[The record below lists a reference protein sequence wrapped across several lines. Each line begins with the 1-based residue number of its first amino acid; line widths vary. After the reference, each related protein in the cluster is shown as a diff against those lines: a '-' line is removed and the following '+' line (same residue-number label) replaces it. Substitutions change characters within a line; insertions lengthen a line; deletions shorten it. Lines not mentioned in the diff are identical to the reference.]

1 MICSVKI
8 NLAVTLRLLVIS
20 TQALLVTSCGWFM
33 SADEGNSKSYIN
45 VVAQKPLEIPE
56 GLSADRI
63 RDPFPVPQ
71 VAEQVNPDF
80 YPKRPPLPDALYA
93 NDNRK
98 EVRIQKLGD
107 RRWLAL
113 PESPTTAWPKIKQF
127 FADNGVDLLFEDT
140 NLGRI
145 ETESLEI
152 TQDTYRD
159 VVRST
164 LAQESAS
171 PDGQHKIILEVQS
184 GLQTNSSEIRLRHF
198 YLSQDLAG
206 RISERTTMADS
217 SDSVEVEKKL
227 LSDLGSY
234 VAARVAEL
242 TVSRVALTVG
252 GSAKTSI
259 QRDAKGRPVLQM
271 LLDKDRA
278 WATLGQAVRNAGLA
292 GITSISEDP
301 ADGEIVI
308 RVPRGLLIGENGRG
322 FFCRMTFSC
331 AKKSD
336 FRYVLKM
343 KELAGKADIQEV
355 FVSRVSEMP
364 ITNELSQQILVL
376 IKEYA
381 A

>member
-1 MICSVKI
+1 MICCVKI
-8 NLAVTLRLLVIS
+8 NLAVALRSLVII
-20 TQALLVTSCGWFM
+20 TQALLLTSCGWFM
-33 SADEGNSKSYIN
+33 SADQENSKSYIN

-98 EVRIQKLGD
+98 EVRIQKLGG

-140 NLGRI
+140 DSGRL
-145 ETESLEI
+145 ETEGLRI
-152 TQDTYRD
+152 TQDNYRD
-159 VVRST
+159 VVRSI
-164 LAQESAS
+164 LAEESVS
-171 PDGQHKIILEVQS
+171 PDGLHKIILEVQS

-198 YLSQDLAG
+198 YLSQDTAG
-206 RISERTTMADS
+206 KSSGRTSMGNP
-217 SDSVEVEKKL
+217 SDSVQVEEKL

-242 TVSRVALTVG
+242 TVSRVALTIG
-252 GSAKTSI
+252 GSAKTNI
-259 QRDAKGRPVLQM
+259 RRDAQGRPVLQM
-271 LLDKDRA
+271 SLDKDRA

-292 GITSISEDP
+292 GITSVSEDP
-301 ADGEIVI
+301 ADREIVI

-322 FFCRMTFSC
+322 FFCRITFSC
-331 AKKSD
+331 GNKSD

-343 KELAGKADIQEV
+343 KGMADKADIQEV
-355 FVSRVSEMP
+355 FVSRVNEMP

>member
-1 MICSVKI
+1 MICCVKI
-8 NLAVTLRLLVIS
+8 NLAVTLRSLVII
-20 TQALLVTSCGWFM
+20 TQALLLTSCGWFM
-33 SADEGNSKSYIN
+33 SADQGKSKSYID
-45 VVAQKPLEIPE
+45 VAAQKPLEIPE

-63 RDPFPVPQ
+63 RDPFPVPL

-98 EVRIQKLGD
+98 EVRIQKLGG

-140 NLGRI
+140 DSGRL
-145 ETESLEI
+145 ETEGLRI
-152 TQDTYRD
+152 TQDNYRD
-159 VVRST
+159 VVRSI
-164 LAQESAS
+164 LAEEPAS
-171 PDGQHKIILEVQS
+171 PDGLHKIILEVQS

-198 YLSQDLAG
+198 YLSRDTAG
-206 RISERTTMADS
+206 KSSGRTSMGNP
-217 SDSVEVEKKL
+217 SDSVQVEEKL

-242 TVSRVALTVG
+242 TVSRVALTIG
-252 GSAKTSI
+252 GSAKTNI
-259 QRDAKGRPVLQM
+259 RRDAQGRPVLQM
-271 LLDKDRA
+271 SLDKDRA

-292 GITSISEDP
+292 GITSVSEDP
-301 ADGEIVI
+301 ADREIVI

-322 FFCRMTFSC
+322 FFCRITFSC
-331 AKKSD
+331 GNKSD

-343 KELAGKADIQEV
+343 KEMADKADIQEV
-355 FVSRVSEMP
+355 FVSRVNEMP

>member
-1 MICSVKI
+1 MICCLKI
-8 NLAVTLRLLVIS
+8 NLAVTLRSLVII
-20 TQALLVTSCGWFM
+20 TQALLLTSCGWFM
-33 SADEGNSKSYIN
+33 SADKEKSTSYID

-63 RDPFPVPQ
+63 RDPFPVPL

-98 EVRIQKLGD
+98 EVRIQKLGG

-127 FADNGVDLLFEDT
+127 FADNGVDLVFEDT
-140 NLGRI
+140 DSGRL
-145 ETESLEI
+145 ETEGLRI
-152 TQDTYRD
+152 TQDNYRD
-159 VVRST
+159 VVRSI
-164 LAQESAS
+164 LAEESVS
-171 PDGQHKIILEVQS
+171 PDGLHKIILEVQS

-198 YLSQDLAG
+198 YLSQDTAG
-206 RISERTTMADS
+206 KSSGRTSMGNP
-217 SDSVEVEKKL
+217 SDSVQVEEKL

-242 TVSRVALTVG
+242 TVSRVALTIG
-252 GSAKTSI
+252 GSAKTNI
-259 QRDAKGRPVLQM
+259 RRDAQGRPVLQM
-271 LLDKDRA
+271 SLDKDRA

-292 GITSISEDP
+292 GITSVSEDP
-301 ADGEIVI
+301 ADREIVI

-322 FFCRMTFSC
+322 FFCRITFSC
-331 AKKSD
+331 GNKSD

-343 KELAGKADIQEV
+343 KEMADKADIQEV
-355 FVSRVSEMP
+355 FVSRGNEMP

>member
-1 MICSVKI
+1 MICYVKI
-8 NLAVTLRLLVIS
+8 NLANILRFLVIVN
-20 TQALLVTSCGWFM
+20 QVLFVTACGWFI
-33 SADEGNSKSYIN
+33 SDDEGKSKSYID

-71 VAEQVNPDF
+71 VVEQINPDF

-98 EVRIQKLGD
+98 EVRIQKMGD

-140 NLGRI
+140 DSGRI
-145 ETESLEI
+145 ETESLRI
-152 TQDTYRD
+152 TQEDYRD
-159 VVRST
+159 VVRAV
-164 LAQESAS
+164 LAQESAL
-171 PDGQHKIILEVQS
+171 PDSQHKIILEVQS

-198 YLSQDLAG
+198 YLSQEPAG
-206 RISERTTMADS
+206 KSLERTSMADP

-242 TVSRVALTVG
+242 TVSRVALTIG

-259 QRDAKGRPVLQM
+259 QRDAKGRPVLRM

-301 ADGEIVI
+301 ADREII
-308 RVPRGLLIGENGRG
+308 ISLPRGLLIGENGRG
-322 FFCRMTFSC
+322 FLCRITFSC
-331 AKKSD
+331 GNKSD

-343 KELAGKADIQEV
+343 KELADKADIQEV
-355 FVSRVSEMP
+355 FVSRVNEMP

>member
-1 MICSVKI
+1 MISCVKI
-8 NLAVTLRLLVIS
+8 NLAIIQRFLAIVTP
-20 TQALLVTSCGWFM
+20 ALLVTACGWFI
-33 SADEGNSKSYIN
+33 SADEGKSKSYID

-71 VAEQVNPDF
+71 ATQQVNPDF

-140 NLGRI
+140 DSGRI
-145 ETESLEI
+145 ETEALRI
-152 TQDTYRD
+152 TQDNYRD

-164 LAQESAS
+164 LAQESVS

-198 YLSQDLAG
+198 YLSQNLA
-206 RISERTTMADS
+206 ERSIEGTAMTDS

-242 TVSRVALTVG
+242 TVSRVALTIG
-252 GSAKTSI
+252 GSAKTNI
-259 QRDAKGRPVLQM
+259 QRDAQGRPVLQM
-271 LLDKDRA
+271 SVDRDRA

-301 ADGEIVI
+301 TDREIVI
-308 RVPRGLLIGENGRG
+308 SVPKGLLIGENGRG
-322 FFCRMTFSC
+322 FFCRITFSC
-331 AKKSD
+331 GNKSD

-343 KELAGKADIQEV
+343 RGMDGRADIQEV
-355 FVSRVSEMP
+355 FVSRVSEAP
-364 ITNELSQQILVL
+364 INNELSQQILVL

>member
-1 MICSVKI
+1 MICCVKI
-8 NLAVTLRLLVIS
+8 NLAVTLRSLVLI
-20 TQALLVTSCGWFM
+20 TQALLLTSCGWFM
-33 SADEGNSKSYIN
+33 SADQEKSKSYIN

-98 EVRIQKLGD
+98 EVRIQKLGG

-140 NLGRI
+140 DSGRL
-145 ETESLEI
+145 ETEDLRI
-152 TQDTYRD
+152 TQDNYRD
-159 VVRST
+159 VVRSI
-164 LAQESAS
+164 LAEESVS
-171 PDGQHKIILEVQS
+171 PDGLHKIILEVQS

-198 YLSQDLAG
+198 YLTQDTAG
-206 RISERTTMADS
+206 KSSGRTSMGNP
-217 SDSVEVEKKL
+217 SDSVQVEEKL

-242 TVSRVALTVG
+242 TVSRVALTIG
-252 GSAKTSI
+252 GSAKTNI
-259 QRDAKGRPVLQM
+259 RRDAQGRPVLQM
-271 LLDKDRA
+271 SLDKDRA

-292 GITSISEDP
+292 GITSVSEDP
-301 ADGEIVI
+301 ADREIVI
-308 RVPRGLLIGENGRG
+308 RVPRGLLISENGRG
-322 FFCRMTFSC
+322 FFCRITFSC
-331 AKKSD
+331 GNKSD
-336 FRYVLKM
+336 FKYVLKM
-343 KELAGKADIQEV
+343 KGMADKADIQEV
-355 FVSRVSEMP
+355 FVSRVNEMP

>member
-1 MICSVKI
+1 MICYVKI
-8 NLAVTLRLLVIS
+8 NLAIPLRSLVIA
-20 TQALLVTSCGWFM
+20 TQALFLTSCGWFM
-33 SADEGNSKSYIN
+33 SADQGKSKSYID
-45 VVAQKPLEIPE
+45 VAAQKPLEIPE

-63 RDPFPVPQ
+63 KDPFPVPQ

-98 EVRIQKLGD
+98 EVRIQKLGG

-140 NLGRI
+140 DSGRL
-145 ETESLEI
+145 ETEGLRI
-152 TQDTYRD
+152 TQDNYLD
-159 VVRST
+159 VVRSI
-164 LAQESAS
+164 LAEEPVS
-171 PDGQHKIILEVQS
+171 PDGLHKIILEVQS

-198 YLSQDLAG
+198 YLSRDTAG
-206 RISERTTMADS
+206 KSSGRTSMGNP
-217 SDSVEVEKKL
+217 SDSVQVEEKL

-242 TVSRVALTVG
+242 TVSRVALTIG
-252 GSAKTSI
+252 GSAKTNI
-259 QRDAKGRPVLQM
+259 RRDAQGRPVLQM
-271 LLDKDRA
+271 SLDKDRA

-292 GITSISEDP
+292 GITSVSEDP
-301 ADGEIVI
+301 ADREIVI

-322 FFCRMTFSC
+322 FFCRITFSC
-331 AKKSD
+331 GNKSD

-343 KELAGKADIQEV
+343 KEMADKADIQEV
-355 FVSRVSEMP
+355 FVSRVNEMP

>member
-1 MICSVKI
+1 MICCVKI
-8 NLAVTLRLLVIS
+8 NLAVTLRSLVIII
-20 TQALLVTSCGWFM
+20 QALLLTSCGWLM
-33 SADEGNSKSYIN
+33 SADQEKSKSYIN

-98 EVRIQKLGD
+98 EVRIQKLGG

-140 NLGRI
+140 DSGRL
-145 ETESLEI
+145 ETEGLRI
-152 TQDTYRD
+152 TQDNYRD
-159 VVRST
+159 VVRSI
-164 LAQESAS
+164 LAEESVS
-171 PDGQHKIILEVQS
+171 PDGLHKIILEVQS

-198 YLSQDLAG
+198 YLSQDTAG
-206 RISERTTMADS
+206 KSSGRTSMGNP
-217 SDSVEVEKKL
+217 SDSVQVEEKL

-242 TVSRVALTVG
+242 TVSRVALTIG
-252 GSAKTSI
+252 GSAKTNI
-259 QRDAKGRPVLQM
+259 RRDAQGRPVLQM
-271 LLDKDRA
+271 SLDKDRA

-292 GITSISEDP
+292 GITSVSEDP
-301 ADGEIVI
+301 ADREIVI

-322 FFCRMTFSC
+322 FFCRITFSC
-331 AKKSD
+331 GNKSD
-336 FRYVLKM
+336 LRYVLKM
-343 KELAGKADIQEV
+343 KEMADKADIQEV
-355 FVSRVSEMP
+355 FVSRVNEMP

>member
-1 MICSVKI
+1 MICCVKI
-8 NLAVTLRLLVIS
+8 NLAVTQRSLVII
-20 TQALLVTSCGWFM
+20 TQALLLTSCGWFM
-33 SADEGNSKSYIN
+33 SADQEKSNSYIS

-63 RDPFPVPQ
+63 RDPFPVPL

-98 EVRIQKLGD
+98 EVRIQKLGG

-140 NLGRI
+140 DSGRL
-145 ETESLEI
+145 ETEGLRI
-152 TQDTYRD
+152 TQDNYRD
-159 VVRST
+159 VVRSI
-164 LAQESAS
+164 LAEEPVS
-171 PDGQHKIILEVQS
+171 PDGLHKIILEVQS
-184 GLQTNSSEIRLRHF
+184 GLQTNSSEIRLRHY
-198 YLSQDLAG
+198 YLSQDTAG
-206 RISERTTMADS
+206 KSSGRASMGDP
-217 SDSVEVEKKL
+217 SDSVQGEEKL

-242 TVSRVALTVG
+242 TVSRVALTIG
-252 GSAKTSI
+252 GSAKTNI
-259 QRDAKGRPVLQM
+259 RRDAQGRPVLQM
-271 LLDKDRA
+271 SLDKDRA

-292 GITSISEDP
+292 GITSVSEDP
-301 ADGEIVI
+301 ADREIVI

-322 FFCRMTFSC
+322 FFCRITFSC
-331 AKKSD
+331 GNKSD
-336 FRYVLKM
+336 SKYVLKM
-343 KELAGKADIQEV
+343 KGMADKADIQEV
-355 FVSRVSEMP
+355 FVSRVNEMP

>member
-1 MICSVKI
+1 MICCEKI
-8 NLAVTLRLLVIS
+8 NLTFTLRSLVIVI
-20 TQALLVTSCGWFM
+20 QILLVTSCGWFI
-33 SADEGNSKSYIN
+33 SADQGKSNSYLN

-56 GLSADRI
+56 DLSADRI

-93 NDNRK
+93 SDNRK
-98 EVRIQKLGD
+98 EVRIQKLGG

-140 NLGRI
+140 DSGRI
-145 ETESLEI
+145 ETESLRI
-152 TQDTYRD
+152 TQDNYRD
-159 VVRST
+159 VVRSI

-171 PDGQHKIILEVQS
+171 PDVQHKIILEVQS

-198 YLSQDLAG
+198 NLSQDLAG
-206 RISERTTMADS
+206 KSLERASMADA
-217 SDSVEVEKKL
+217 SDSVEVEEKL

-242 TVSRVALTVG
+242 TVSRVALTIG
-252 GSAKTSI
+252 GSAKTNI
-259 QRDAKGRPVLQM
+259 RRDAQGRPVLQM
-271 LLDKDRA
+271 SLDKDRA

-301 ADGEIVI
+301 ADREIVI

-322 FFCRMTFSC
+322 FFCRITFSC
-331 AKKSD
+331 GNKSD

-343 KELAGKADIQEV
+343 KELADKADTQEV
-355 FVSRVSEMP
+355 FVSRVNEMP